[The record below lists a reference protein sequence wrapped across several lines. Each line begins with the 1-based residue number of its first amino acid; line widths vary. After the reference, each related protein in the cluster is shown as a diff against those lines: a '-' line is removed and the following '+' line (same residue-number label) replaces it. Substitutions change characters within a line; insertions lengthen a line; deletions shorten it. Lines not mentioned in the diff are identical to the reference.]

1 MDPDLISED
10 KISGSSTKEH
20 LACMSHLEAHT
31 AAATNLATTSFM
43 GLDLESPSL
52 AYLMVPS

>member
-31 AAATNLATTSFM
+31 AADINLATTSFM
-43 GLDLESPSL
+43 GLDLESP
-52 AYLMVPS
+52 P